1 MKLIRSFGV
10 PRALFAAL
18 LTVSALV
25 TACTPEVSVA
35 PRVALEP
42 DRSKVTVSGQG
53 QIKVKP
59 DIARANLGVEVF
71 APTVA
76 EASKMANAR
85 MAEIAAALAKVGIA
99 DKDIRTIS
107 YTVNLERPI
116 QPPPLPVPLPAESPA
131 PTPKKGTK
139 ILPPSAPAP
148 SAAPPPMYRLNNM
161 LEITIHDVG
170 RVGPVLDAALG
181 AGANHVAAVNFE
193 VDKTEVYEAQ
203 ALTKAVE
210 NARAQA
216 EALAKLSG
224 ATLGEVISI
233 VSEPGGMPWPG
244 PMAMAKFAEAG
255 DGAGPTTWM
264 SPGEIT
270 YSKNVQVIFALK
282 SKEAE
287 ATAAPAPS
295 P

>member
-1 MKLIRSFGV
+1 MQINRSFGV
-10 PRALFAAL
+10 PKALFAAL
-18 LTVSALV
+18 LTASALLP
-25 TACTPEVSVA
+25 ACTPQVSVA

-42 DRSKVTVSGQG
+42 ERSKVTVNGQG

-59 DIARANLGVEVF
+59 DIARASVGVEVF

-99 DKDIRTIS
+99 DKDIRTINYS
-107 YTVNLERPI
+107 VSLDRPN
-116 QPPPLPVPLPAESPA
+116 QPPPPPVPLPVESPA
-131 PTPKKGTK
+131 PAPKKGTK
-139 ILPPSAPAP
+139 LPPPSPAP

-181 AGANHVAAVNFE
+181 AGANHVWGVNFE

-203 ALTKAVE
+203 ALAKAVE
-210 NARAQA
+210 NARTQA

-233 VSEPGGMPWPG
+233 MSEPGGMPWPG
-244 PMAMAKFAEAG
+244 PMPMAKFAEAS
-255 DGAGPTTWM
+255 DGMGQTTWM

-270 YSKNVQVIFALK
+270 YGKNVQVIFALK
-282 SKEAE
+282 GKEAE